1 MCVCGEGWGVCS
13 TQLGD
18 ELGASLQMNK
28 LSMNASGESFALVEV
43 FPRNPRVLRSTVWQ
57 TLSYRNITS
66 LFNFAQLQAA
76 TALVV

>member
-1 MCVCGEGWGVCS
+1 VCVCVRGGGCS

-18 ELGASLQMNK
+18 ELGASLQMSK
-28 LSMNASGESFALVEV
+28 LSVNASGESFALVEV

-57 TLSYRNITS
+57 TLPYRNITS